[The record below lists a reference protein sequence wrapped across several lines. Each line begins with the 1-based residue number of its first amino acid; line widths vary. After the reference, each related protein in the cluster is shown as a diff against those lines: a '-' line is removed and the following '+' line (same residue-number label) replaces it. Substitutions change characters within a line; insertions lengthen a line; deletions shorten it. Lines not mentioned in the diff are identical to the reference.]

1 MKREGITSLTLID
14 MKLSDVSV
22 ASALAIIVLEHP
34 GGPYMSTPRGGL
46 IPSLWNLSAC
56 CRGQTIACISFCF
69 KSACPPMSVHLT
81 CTKQMNVEMKRINL
95 ITFPVLVL
103 YQNEELIRH
112 KLFVALVVSM
122 WYSGRSNNWTALIL
136 GAQKTVSR
144 LKLRVNV
151 LKTKKKKL
159 AT

>member
-1 MKREGITSLTLID
+1 
-14 MKLSDVSV
+14 
-22 ASALAIIVLEHP
+22 
-34 GGPYMSTPRGGL
+34 
-46 IPSLWNLSAC
+46 
-56 CRGQTIACISFCF
+56 
-69 KSACPPMSVHLT
+69 MSVHLT